1 VLPFP
6 LRASRCT
13 LYSAKEELGRL
24 YDRCGVQ
31 VHPASGAAGP
41 GKWSSAS
48 STHLTTPL
56 FREKFAVSPFIF
68 SWRNLKKELG
78 FCGNFSSILTFFFF
92 FSVTQDSDER
102 LSSILSQHIKTF
114 FMSQTSGRSTATG
127 PTTEVEDFSPQP
139 ATITGTGSAASPV
152 PQSPAQAETPQ
163 TGEPV
168 RSGAASRR
176 SGNSNALGDRPDEL
190 CTSVADCTVHDEPEQ
205 SVPSFDSIG
214 SGDSSKRCS
223 NDTCDCRSY
232 TKRFDMI
239 DRQLKELK
247 DNMKEM
253 KDEMKDNMKDMIAAL
268 SDSLPQQLYNWN
280 RQQQQQ
286 QQAQSAQ
293 SSEGAQRTA

>member
-1 VLPFP
+1 
-6 LRASRCT
+6 
-13 LYSAKEELGRL
+13 
-24 YDRCGVQ
+24 
-31 VHPASGAAGP
+31 
-41 GKWSSAS
+41 
-48 STHLTTPL
+48 
-56 FREKFAVSPFIF
+56 
-68 SWRNLKKELG
+68 
-78 FCGNFSSILTFFFF
+78 
-92 FSVTQDSDER
+92 
-102 LSSILSQHIKTF
+102 
-114 FMSQTSGRSTATG
+114 MSQTSGTATG
-127 PTTEVEDFSPQP
+127 QGTEVEDFSPQP

-190 CTSVADCTVHDEPEQ
+190 CTSVADCTVHEPEQ

-232 TKRFDMI
+232 TKRFDMV

-247 DNMKEM
+247 DTVDRKVEVLQ
-253 KDEMKDNMKDMIAAL
+253 DMIGAL
-268 SDSLPQQLYNWN
+268 FHSLPQQLYDWN
-280 RQQQQQ
+280 RQQ

-293 SSEGAQRTA
+293 SSEGEQRTA